1 MEQDRETRNKPTH
14 LWSLNEVRT
23 HNGEKT
29 ISSIS
34 GTGESGIVMTKLKI
48 LFHTIYKNKFNG
60 LKT

>member
-1 MEQDRETRNKPTH
+1 MEQDGETRNKPTH

-48 LFHTIYKNKFNG
+48 LFHTIHKDKMD
-60 LKT
+60 